1 MNRAIYARVSTPRQ
15 AQTQTIEQQLQRLC
29 ETFEAHGWELPSACI
44 FRDDGFSGT
53 SLNRP
58 GLDRLRE
65 AVTRRE
71 IEHVLITAPDR
82 LARNY
87 VQQVLLL
94 DEFERAGCQ
103 IEFLDRPMSQDPHDQ
118 LLLQIR
124 GAVAEYERM
133 LVADRMRRGRQAK
146 LQAGLLLPWTKV
158 PYGYRVDPD
167 RPRDP
172 AGVHLEPAEAA
183 VVAELFATY
192 LEPGQ
197 TIYGLTKHLLRL
209 QVPTMHRKGRWHPST
224 IRNILHNP
232 VYTGNVYIGRTRGC
246 AARQRLSPLQPL
258 SRTGKNRTMTSAN
271 EWTLITQIPA
281 VITQEQFD
289 AVQAKLAHN
298 QQFARRNNTAHAY
311 LLRAMVSCG
320 LCQRACLARTNGS
333 NAYYVCRGKLHR
345 SLSDEPEP
353 CPSRMAPAGRLDELV
368 WRDVETVIRHP
379 EVITQALQRARQGA
393 WLPQELQARQEQ
405 VRKAT
410 GSLEQQLERLTDA
423 YLGAVIPLEEYRRRR
438 QELEARQMSL
448 ARQAGQ
454 LQASME
460 RQLELSTLVDG
471 IEAFCARI
479 QTGLEEATFEQ
490 RRQLVELVVDRVV
503 VTNDEVE
510 IRYVIPT
517 TAASEHVRFCH
528 LRADYFLRK
537 AEALV
542 GWRDSCQHAASMPHL
557 ARSLVTSLEVDKA

>member
-1 MNRAIYARVSTPRQ
+1 MNCAIYARVSTPRQ
-15 AQTQTIEQQLQRLC
+15 AQTQTIEQQLQRL
-29 ETFEAHGWELPSACI
+29 AAAVAARGWELPSTRI
-44 FRDDGFSGT
+44 FRDDGFTGS

-65 AVTRRE
+65 AVARRE
-71 IEHVLITAPDR
+71 IDHVLITAPDR

-94 DEFERAGCQ
+94 DEFERAACQ

-124 GAVAEYERM
+124 GAVAEYERT

-158 PYGYRVDPD
+158 PYGYRVDPE

-183 VVAELFATY
+183 IVAELFATY

-197 TIYGLTKHLLRL
+197 TIYGLTKHLLSL
-209 QVPTMHRKGRWHPST
+209 QVPTMHRNSRWHPST

-232 VYTGNVYIGRTRGC
+232 VYTGNVYIGRTRAC
-246 AARQRLSPLQPL
+246 AARQRLSPLLPL
-258 SRTGKNRTMTSAN
+258 GRTGKSRTMTAVT

-281 VITQEQFD
+281 IITQEQFD

-298 QQFARRNNTAHAY
+298 QQFVRRNNTAHEY

-320 LCQRACLARTNGS
+320 LCQLACLARTNGG

-353 CPSRMAPAGRLDELV
+353 CPSRMAPAGQLDTLV
-368 WRDVETVIRHP
+368 WHDIETVIRNP
-379 EVITQALQRARQGA
+379 ELISQALQRATQGA
-393 WLPQELQARQEQ
+393 WVPQELQARQEQ

-410 GSLEQQLERLTDA
+410 ASLEQQLERLTDA

-438 QELEARQMSL
+438 HELEERQKAL
-448 ARQAGQ
+448 ARQAAQ
-454 LQASME
+454 LETSVE
-460 RQLELSTLVDG
+460 RQIEVSTLVDS

-479 QTGLEEATFEQ
+479 QLGLEQATFEQ
-490 RRQLVELVVDRVV
+490 RRQVVELLVDRVV

-517 TAASEHVRFCH
+517 TSASEHVRFCH
-528 LRADYFLRK
+528 LRADYFLGKPK
-537 AEALV
+537 AFV
-542 GWRDSCQHAASMPHL
+542 RWCSSVCCHA
-557 ARSLVTSLEVDKA
+557 TSIT